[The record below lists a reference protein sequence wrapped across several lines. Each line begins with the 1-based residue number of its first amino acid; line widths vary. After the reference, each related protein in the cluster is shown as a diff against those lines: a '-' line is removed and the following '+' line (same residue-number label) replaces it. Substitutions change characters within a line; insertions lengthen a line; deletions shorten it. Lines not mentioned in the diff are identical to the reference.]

1 MAKRFR
7 GKELR
12 KLPSKSRGTCPNCG
26 ATRIKLLYERNVYQ
40 NGQNGEVC
48 MVCKRCHRSLRK

>member
-12 KLPSKSRGTCPNCG
+12 KLPNKSRGTCPNCG
-26 ATRIKLLYERNVYQ
+26 TTRIKLLYERNVYQ
-40 NGQNGEVC
+40 NNHNGETC
-48 MVCKRCHRSLRK
+48 LVCKRCRTSLVK